1 MISMRNLVKDL
12 YVMQWRHVANFNDD
26 FLAEF
31 VTVLLFEL
39 SAVFSVTTF
48 MLGYHNE
55 DLDYHLCTGR
65 NPTLNINDT
74 AMLMSLPS
82 GVNKETVRIWFQPD
96 VISDPI
102 DMLTI
107 GTFVLILLFNF
118 NSWSYKTGI
127 GPFKTLTKTLKH
139 LGRMFKLSQEESS
152 SVQRIEATSKFAN
165 LKLTMLSDKSSLL
178 FNLVFIAALIIL
190 AVGKNFG
197 VRNYDSVNQVVHFDL
212 IMGSGCSTAVE
223 HTPCEQTLERLW
235 VRISPGGGIFTSSTF
250 LSHLIINW

>member
-1 MISMRNLVKDL
+1 MTARSTPENSKIGMR
-12 YVMQWRHVANFNDD
+12 R
-26 FLAEF
+26 
-31 VTVLLFEL
+31 
-39 SAVFSVTTF
+39 
-48 MLGYHNE
+48 G
-55 DLDYHLCTGR
+55 
-65 NPTLNINDT
+65 
-74 AMLMSLPS
+74 MLMSLPS
-82 GVNKETVRIWFQPD
+82 GVNKETVPIWFQPD

-127 GPFKTLTKTLKH
+127 GPFKILIKTLKH

-152 SVQRIEATSKFAN
+152 SVQPIEATSKFSN

-197 VRNYDSVNQVVHFDL
+197 VRNYDSVNQVALTFVKFGL
-212 IMGSGCSTAVE
+212 IMGRGCSTAVE
-223 HTPCEQTLERLW
+223 HTP
-235 VRISPGGGIFTSSTF
+235 
-250 LSHLIINW
+250 